1 VTTTTADLEFDSAA
15 ETVRTI
21 QKNGGAVADYKSYLD
36 IKQWTTIPA
45 GGSRV
50 YKITN
55 DDGSGQS
62 SAQNDVI
69 MTIRL
74 AGGDGTIYRATFN
87 NSGNPTYEAPTGQF
101 VPVPEVSGD
110 VMVTNIGNAPAKIV
124 TEVTGNFPNG
134 FAVQDMNT
142 GRYCLIDG
150 AVNATVT
157 PVVMDHHSG
166 RVTQGSTDLTNRL
179 TTREWTV
186 LKGGEAAVFHLED
199 FETGTDTR
207 LTVRIKSRWR

>member
-1 VTTTTADLEFDSAA
+1 
-15 ETVRTI
+15 
-21 QKNGGAVADYKSYLD
+21 
-36 IKQWTTIPA
+36 
-45 GGSRV
+45 
-50 YKITN
+50 
-55 DDGSGQS
+55 
-62 SAQNDVI
+62 
-69 MTIRL
+69 
-74 AGGDGTIYRATFN
+74 
-87 NSGNPTYEAPTGQF
+87 
-101 VPVPEVSGD
+101 
-110 VMVTNIGNAPAKIV
+110 
-124 TEVTGNFPNG
+124 VTGNFPNG